1 MEKFYC
7 KNCQKIF
14 KAKGKKKEW
23 ESSIF
28 GKQWKLVA
36 ECPFCHQE
44 CEEYRPEISKK
55 GKDFREN
62 SCPLCSLGR

>member
-14 KAKGKKKEW
+14 EARGEKKEW

-28 GKQWKLVA
+28 GRQWKLVA
-36 ECPFCHQE
+36 KCSDCDVE
-44 CEEYRPEISKK
+44 CEEYRTKTS
-55 GKDFREN
+55 GKS
-62 SCPLCSLGR
+62 SCTNTCSICSLCK